1 MYIDTLKVIFIMERI
16 WTKHYPSG
24 VPANIPD
31 LEDDSLVSL
40 FDRCLDKYRKK
51 TAFSCMGRDISY
63 GDLNK
68 YAEKFGAY
76 LQSRGLKQG
85 DRFAIMLPNLI
96 QYPVALIGAIRVGL
110 VIVNVNPLYTP
121 REIEHQ
127 LKDSGA
133 KGILIAENFLH
144 NLEKAKQELN
154 LDVIIST
161 SIGEFLNPIKGM
173 AVDFVLKNVKRI
185 IPKHS
190 LTNVIGMKKALAHG
204 KSYSLQKASPT
215 LEDMVAL
222 QYTGGTTGVSKGAI
236 LTHKNILSNLKQ
248 MDSFWGDTLSEG
260 KETIVTALP
269 MYHIFGFTV
278 NFISTFVIG
287 AHNILIPN
295 ARDLDTVINAFKKYP
310 VSLFTGVNTLF
321 QAMTAHKE
329 FDSSLCTHLKLNCAG
344 GMALQKSVADDW
356 KKKTGTTILQGY
368 GLTES
373 SPATSFNPPKGLV
386 KDGTVGIPLPSCDIK
401 IVNDQGVELGIGEI
415 GELCL
420 SGPHIMKGYYN
431 KPEETANT
439 LRNGWLHTGDIATV
453 DEDGYIKIVDRKKD
467 MILVSGFNVF
477 PNELEDIIVL
487 HPKVAEAAVVG
498 VRDDKSGEVVK
509 AFIVKKEKSLT
520 KDELIQYCRENMTG
534 YKVPKHIEFRDELP
548 KTNVGKILR
557 RALKE

>member
-1 MYIDTLKVIFIMERI
+1 MERI

-24 VPANIPD
+24 VPANIPA
-31 LEDDSLVSL
+31 LEDDSLVAL
-40 FDRCLDKYRKK
+40 FDRCLETYRKK
-51 TAFSCMGRDISY
+51 TAFSCMGRDVSY
-63 GDLNK
+63 GEIDR
-68 YAEKFGAY
+68 YSEKFGAY
-76 LQSRGLKQG
+76 LQSRGMKKG

-96 QYPVALIGAIRVGL
+96 QYPIALIGAIRAGL

-133 KGILIAENFLH
+133 KGILIAENFLN
-144 NLEKAKQELN
+144 NLEKANQDLK

-185 IPKHS
+185 IPKHN
-190 LTNVIGMKKALAHG
+190 LANVIGMKKALTHG
-204 KSYSLQKASPT
+204 KSYSLQKAAPT

-222 QYTGGTTGVSKGAI
+222 QYTGGTTGISKGAI

-248 MDSFWGDTLSEG
+248 MDSFWGDTLGEG
-260 KETIVTALP
+260 METIVTALP

-278 NFISTFVIG
+278 NFISTFAIG
-287 AHNILIPN
+287 SHNILIPN
-295 ARDLDTVINAFKKYP
+295 ARDLDTVIAAFKKYP

-321 QAMTAHKE
+321 QAMVAHKE
-329 FDSSLCTHLKLNCAG
+329 FDSSVCKHLKLNCAG

-356 KKKTGTTILQGY
+356 KEKTGTTILQGY

-401 IVNDQGVELGIGEI
+401 VVNEHDEELEIGEI

-439 LRNGWLHTGDIATV
+439 LRSGWLYTGDIATV

-498 VRDDKSGEVVK
+498 IQDDKSGEVVK

-520 KDELIQYCRENMTG
+520 KEEIIQYCRENMTG
-534 YKVPKHIEFRDELP
+534 YKVPKQIEFRDELP